1 MQQFSAYM
9 TSDEKVFFDAELAA
23 IHQKTL
29 DSGDVVDRFC
39 DAHDIP
45 PRSRTSLKRT
55 IPMFLAFLEKEE
67 GEKEIAEFAKAVLP
81 VQSLNTADE
90 AA

>member
-1 MQQFSAYM
+1 MQNISAYM
-9 TSDEKVFFDAELAA
+9 TTDNKVFFDADLAA

-55 IPMFLAFLEKEE
+55 IPMFLAFVENENS
-67 GEKEIAEFAKAVLP
+67 EKEISEFAAAQNV
-81 VQSLNTADE
+81 DE